1 MNVQKRVVFGIV
13 FSILVVFSSFSQ
25 QKTKNVIS
33 KINNV
38 IVFTE
43 GAQITRN
50 GKTTLESGKTE
61 LVFSGVSPRIDK
73 QSLQVKGS
81 GNFTILSVVHQN
93 NFLKEQE
100 NRSEIE
106 KLEASKKSLE
116 QNKTTETN
124 ILAILQNE
132 ENILA
137 KNQVIGGVNSGLKAI
152 ELKEA
157 VDFHRQRLVD
167 LIKQKTE
174 INERVATID
183 SDLIK
188 LNKQLKALNQSD
200 EKATSDIVVTVSASS
215 SVTNAKFEIDYY
227 VFNAGWFSNYD
238 LRVEDVN
245 SPIDLLLKANIFQ
258 SSGED
263 WKDVNLSISSGNPT
277 ESGVSPTINPWFL
290 NLNSH
295 RSTGGS
301 VQAYGQLIG
310 NTVSG
315 KISDSYGPLPGAS
328 VMVKG
333 TSIGAQADFDGN
345 YSIKVPHVNCEL
357 VFSYISMKSQI
368 VQVRNNTINVVLEHD
383 VAQLEAVV
391 VTAYS
396 RKKSRKKEEDE
407 FKSQPLETS
416 VNYQPTTITYDIDVP
431 YTVLNDGKVYTAE
444 IKKFNLP
451 ADYQYMA
458 VPKLDKNA
466 YLTAKITDW
475 QDLNLFD
482 GELNLFFEGAFLGKS
497 LLDLQNASDTLEI
510 SLGKDKGIAIERK
523 QLKEY
528 KSKQFLSSNKTESRA
543 FEIAVKNNKPYA
555 VAITILDQLPISTTK
570 EITVFDEE
578 YNEGV
583 MNEETK
589 LVTWKLKL
597 PSKSEKKLNLKYKV
611 KSPKNASLI
620 LD

>member
-1 MNVQKRVVFGIV
+1 MIIQKKVIFGIV
-13 FSILVVFSSFSQ
+13 LSFFGALSSFSQ
-25 QKTKNVIS
+25 QKSKNVVS
-33 KINNV
+33 KIENV
-38 IVFTE
+38 IVFSE

-61 LVFSGVSPRIDK
+61 LIFSGVSPRIDK

-106 KLEASKKSLE
+106 KLEATKKSLE
-116 QNKTTETN
+116 QNRTTETN
-124 ILAILQNE
+124 VLAILQNE

-137 KNQVIGGVNSGLKAI
+137 KNQVIGGVNSGLKAT

-157 VDFHRQRLVD
+157 VDFHRKRLVD
-167 LIKQKTE
+167 LIKEKTA
-174 INERVATID
+174 INEKIAAID
-183 SDLIK
+183 TDLIK

-200 EKATSDIVVTVSASS
+200 EKATSDIVVTVSAPS
-215 SVTNAKFEIDYY
+215 SVANAKFEIDYY
-227 VFNAGWFSNYD
+227 VYNAGWFSNYD

-277 ESGVSPTINPWFL
+277 ESGVSPTMNPWFL
-290 NLNSH
+290 NLNS
-295 RSTGGS
+295 RSTTGGS

-315 KISDSYGPLPGAS
+315 TVSDALGPLPGAS

-333 TSIGAQADFDGN
+333 TSIGAQTDFNGN
-345 YSIKVPHVNCEL
+345 YSIKVPHANCEL
-357 VFSYISMKSQI
+357 VFSYISMKSQT
-368 VQVRNNTINVVLEHD
+368 VQVRNNTINVVLEED
-383 VAQLEAVV
+383 VVQLEAVA
-391 VTAYS
+391 VTAY
-396 RKKSRKKEEDE
+396 RGKKSRRKDEDE

-451 ADYQYMA
+451 AEYQYMA

-466 YLTAKITDW
+466 YLTAKITNW

-497 LLDLQNASDTLEI
+497 LLDLQNASDTLAI

-543 FEIAVKNNKPYA
+543 FEITVKNNKPYA
-555 VAITILDQLPISTTK
+555 VAITILDQFPISTTK

-578 YNEGV
+578 YNEGER
-583 MNEETK
+583 NEETK